1 MTAVRQLVRFFKQRV
16 QQNASGKL
24 APAHAAPGGD
34 APASTLFLRS
44 SFAPEAKSQDFKIRM
59 ARRTSVLEDA
69 LGLLNR
75 RYRQRGYGFQT
86 LSLSK
91 QRMTI
96 VAYEGRRVMG
106 TLTVQLDTGAGLL
119 GDECFKPE
127 LDGLRSQGASL
138 CEFIKLATA
147 SDAPMPATLASMF
160 HVAFIFAHQ
169 IHSATHAAI
178 EVNPRHAAFYKR
190 VLGFSQHGTPTG
202 NPRVNAPGVL
212 LVGDFRRIGEQLRA
226 RDQPAADGNGP
237 PAFFAHSFA
246 NQEAEGIRRRIEAA
260 LRASPAVGGTRRG

>member
-1 MTAVRQLVRFFKQRV
+1 MTAVRQLVRFFKQRG
-16 QQNASGKL
+16 QESASGKL
-24 APAHAAPGGD
+24 ARAHAGPGGGD
-34 APASTLFLRS
+34 AAASTLFLRS
-44 SFAPEAKSQDFKIRM
+44 SFAAETKSQAFKIRL

-69 LGLLNR
+69 LALLNR

-127 LDGLRSQGASL
+127 LDALRSQGASL

-147 SDAPMPATLASMF
+147 SDAPMPGTLASMF

-190 VLGFSQHGTPTG
+190 VLRFSQCGVPQD

-212 LVGDFRRIGEQLRA
+212 LVGDFQHIGEQLLA
-226 RDQPAADGNGP
+226 RDRPAVDAHGP
-237 PAFFAHSFA
+237 PGFFSHSFS
-246 NQEAEGIRRRIEAA
+246 NQEAEGIRQRIQAA
-260 LRASPAVGGTRRG
+260 LGLPPG